1 MNISEEDLIISQ
13 KDFPEAKKNDILEI
27 YHPPPEEEHQKKNK
41 YDSEEEYPRLLLQI
55 KAFSDE
61 LLQTRET
68 ISVEQSIASSFG
80 LQSYKNVIIS
90 LVNPVDVALESIEL
104 TFKDQYMGRSEMWR
118 LKNSLVSSCTFCFF
132 FGIKSTESQ

>member
-27 YHPPPEEEHQKKNK
+27 YHPPPEEENQKNK

-80 LQSYKNVIIS
+80 LQSYKNVVIC
-90 LVNPVDVALESIEL
+90 LVNPDDVALDSIEL

-118 LKNSLVSSCTFCFF
+118 LKNCLVRSCTFC
-132 FGIKSTESQ
+132 KY